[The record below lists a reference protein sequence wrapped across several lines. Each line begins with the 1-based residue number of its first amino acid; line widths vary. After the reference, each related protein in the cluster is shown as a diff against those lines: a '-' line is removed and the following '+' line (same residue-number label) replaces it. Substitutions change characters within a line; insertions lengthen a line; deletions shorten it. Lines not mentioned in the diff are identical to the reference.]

1 MQFRTDKNCVDTPRD
16 VVRLS
21 ACPQKVKK
29 RYRKKKKEVR
39 TSDSKRYRI
48 KLSFL
53 QVSVSLLSSS

>member
-1 MQFRTDKNCVDTPRD
+1 M
-16 VVRLS
+16 LS
-21 ACPQKVKK
+21 AYPLVRKKVKK